1 MRFYCRLLLPKINK
15 NKSERKKSL
24 IKNYREVNFRKNQ
37 NIWFL
42 SKKSDLNQ
50 KNRFFRFFLE
60 KIDFLPTLV
69 VSEVSDPTWKMI
81 PIVSHLFQSAKIHLN
96 IDKLKYIYIHSLK
109 ETKLLTILSFGP
121 INIMYI
127 QQIN

>member
-60 KIDFLPTLV
+60 KIDFLPTLAV
-69 VSEVSDPTWKMI
+69 AILVTG
-81 PIVSHLFQSAKIHLN
+81 
-96 IDKLKYIYIHSLK
+96 LK
-109 ETKLLTILSFGP
+109 
-121 INIMYI
+121 
-127 QQIN
+127 